1 MSDPISLEDQVK
13 AAVAGDRQALESVIE
28 SIQDWIY
35 ALAVRMLWHPGE
47 ARDATQEILIR
58 VVTQLS
64 SYRHQ
69 SQFRTWVYR
78 VAANT
83 LINYNQR
90 LQRQQQSF
98 SAYAEQLREGLS
110 DEIRATANAGEQ
122 RLLVAEA
129 KLGCSNA
136 MLQCLGEEERIA
148 YVLGEILE
156 FSGTEAGLILDLA
169 PATFRKRLS
178 RARQKLHR
186 FIEGNCGLVNKDA
199 ACRCHKK
206 VDHAI
211 RRGHIQPSQLLF
223 ARKGQAEQL
232 IARIDQIEE
241 AVGLYRCDPAFE
253 VDRDW
258 AEKLR
263 RVVVGA

>member
-35 ALAVRMLWHPGE
+35 TLAVRMLWHPGE
-47 ARDATQEILIR
+47 ARDATQKILIR

-148 YVLGEILE
+148 YVLGEI
-156 FSGTEAGLILDLA
+156 
-169 PATFRKRLS
+169 
-178 RARQKLHR
+178 
-186 FIEGNCGLVNKDA
+186 
-199 ACRCHKK
+199 
-206 VDHAI
+206 
-211 RRGHIQPSQLLF
+211 
-223 ARKGQAEQL
+223 
-232 IARIDQIEE
+232 
-241 AVGLYRCDPAFE
+241 
-253 VDRDW
+253 
-258 AEKLR
+258 
-263 RVVVGA
+263 